1 VAQRRPSIL
10 FIQCPSVVLGL
21 WAAILKQVFGFVL
34 VADLHNEAV
43 QPYEVT
49 SPIYEALYR
58 LIHRAADVC
67 LVSNAS
73 LQRTVEGAGARAF
86 VLPDKVPDLA
96 PTAAPRAA
104 RSRRQAVFVCSYAK
118 DEPYREVMEAA
129 RVLGSEVTIHITG
142 DHRRVQHLPAESPV
156 HLTGF
161 LPEADYVALLSTA
174 DVIIDLTFI
183 DDCLV
188 CGAYE
193 AVALGKPLVTS
204 DTAALRDYFR
214 MGTVYTKHDPQS
226 LAAAITYALAHRERL
241 AAEMDTLRRELARD
255 WKQRSDALQ
264 RSLQLGDGDNER

>member
-10 FIQCPSVVLGL
+10 FIQCPSLVLGL

-34 VADLHNEAV
+34 VADLHNDAV
-43 QPYEVT
+43 TPYDVT

-67 LVSNAS
+67 LVSNAG
-73 LQRTVEGAGARAF
+73 LQRTVEGVGARAF

-118 DEPYREVMEAA
+118 DEPYLEVMEAA
-129 RVLGSEVTIHITG
+129 RVLGSEVTIHVTG

-174 DVIIDLTFI
+174 DVIVDLTFI
-183 DDCLV
+183 EDCLV

-204 DTAALRDYFR
+204 DTAALREYFR
-214 MGTVYTKHDPQS
+214 MGTVYTRHDPQS
-226 LAAAITYALAHRERL
+226 LAAAIT
-241 AAEMDTLRRELARD
+241 
-255 WKQRSDALQ
+255 
-264 RSLQLGDGDNER
+264 